1 MLLSHMM
8 TKNDHNTHNH
18 NILVV
23 EDDLLLGGLITEAIG
38 HFYSSVTLLNSAKD
52 VLKTI
57 EEQSIDLV
65 VLDLML
71 PNVDGFD
78 LLKAI
83 RDQYSTDELI
93 IIIMSAIGRA
103 QSIVQGFEH
112 GANDYI
118 VKPAELSVMMA
129 RIDTQLKLREL
140 QLEHKRYIDYL
151 ERGEQLRKQLN
162 QIASHDLKN
171 PINNLRI
178 AEGLLREELA
188 DNKGLSALL
197 NTVDVSLDM
206 MEQIVEA
213 FLDMVAIQT
222 DSINLKSEPVLVRD
236 VINNIYTQYEL
247 AADKKNIDLLVDGSD
262 GIMLGDAGRIIQVI
276 GNLVSNALKYSPKNS
291 SITIWSERVDQQ
303 IRLNVLDSGEGVPA
317 DERHLLFTEF
327 GKLST
332 RPTDGETSTGLGLW
346 IVKQLTEMQGGT
358 VGADFSRSKGSV
370 FWIQLPMYQKS

>member
-1 MLLSHMM
+1 MK
-8 TKNDHNTHNH
+8 KNDYTTHNH
-18 NILVV
+18 HILVV

-38 HFYSSVTLLNSAKD
+38 HSYSVTLLNSAEN
-52 VLKTI
+52 VLQTLNT
-57 EEQSIDLV
+57 QSIDLV

-71 PNVDGFD
+71 PNVNGFE
-78 LLKAI
+78 LLDAI
-83 RDQYSTDELI
+83 REQYNPDELI
-93 IIIMSAIGRA
+93 IIIMSAVGRA
-103 QSIVQGFEH
+103 QSIVKGFEH

-188 DNKGLSALL
+188 GNKRLFTLL
-197 NTVDVSLDM
+197 NTVDASLDM

-222 DSINLKSEPVLVRD
+222 DSIKLKSEPVIIRD
-236 VINNIYTQYEL
+236 IINNVYTQYEL
-247 AADKKNIDLLVDGSD
+247 AAYKKEIKLLVGNTD
-262 GIMLGDAGRIIQVI
+262 GIIIGDAGRVIQVV
-276 GNLVSNALKYSPKNS
+276 GNLISNALKYSPKQS
-291 SITIWSERVDQQ
+291 SITIWSEINNDS
-303 IRLNVLDSGEGVPA
+303 IRLNVLDSGEGIPEN
-317 DERHLLFTEF
+317 ERHLLFTEF

-332 RPTDGETSTGLGLW
+332 RPTDGENSTGLGLW
-346 IVKQLTEMQGGT
+346 IVKQLIEMQDGRA
-358 VGADFSRSKGSV
+358 GADFSHPDGSI
-370 FWIQLPMYQKS
+370 FWIEMPIYNLP

>member
-1 MLLSHMM
+1 MLLSSIMK
-8 TKNDHNTHNH
+8 KNDYTTHNH
-18 NILVV
+18 HILVV

-38 HFYSSVTLLNSAKD
+38 HSYSVTLLNSAEN
-52 VLKTI
+52 VLQTLNT
-57 EEQSIDLV
+57 QSIDLV

-71 PNVDGFD
+71 PNVNGFE
-78 LLKAI
+78 LLDAI
-83 RDQYSTDELI
+83 REQYNPDELI
-93 IIIMSAIGRA
+93 IIIMSAVGRA
-103 QSIVQGFEH
+103 QSIVKGFEH

-188 DNKGLSALL
+188 GNKRLYTLL
-197 NTVDVSLDM
+197 NTVDASLDM

-222 DSINLKSEPVLVRD
+222 DSIKLKSEPVIIRD
-236 VINNIYTQYEL
+236 IINNVYTQYEL
-247 AADKKNIDLLVDGSD
+247 AADKKQIKLLVGNTD
-262 GIMLGDAGRIIQVI
+262 GIIIGDAGRVIQVV
-276 GNLVSNALKYSPKNS
+276 GNLISNALKYSPKQS
-291 SITIWSERVDQQ
+291 SITIWSEINNDS
-303 IRLNVLDSGEGVPA
+303 IRLNVLDSGEGIPEN
-317 DERHLLFTEF
+317 ERHLLFTEF

-332 RPTDGETSTGLGLW
+332 RPTDGENSTGLGLW
-346 IVKQLTEMQGGT
+346 IVKQLIEMQDGRA
-358 VGADFSRSKGSV
+358 GADFSHPDGSI
-370 FWIQLPMYQKS
+370 FWIEMPIYNLP

>member
-1 MLLSHMM
+1 MLLSSIMK
-8 TKNDHNTHNH
+8 KNDYTTHNH
-18 NILVV
+18 HILVV

-38 HFYSSVTLLNSAKD
+38 HSYSVTLLNSAEN
-52 VLKTI
+52 VLQTLNT
-57 EEQSIDLV
+57 QSIDLV

-71 PNVDGFD
+71 PNVNGFE
-78 LLKAI
+78 LLDAI
-83 RDQYSTDELI
+83 REQYNPDELI
-93 IIIMSAIGRA
+93 IIIMSAVGRA
-103 QSIVQGFEH
+103 QSIVKGFEH

-188 DNKGLSALL
+188 GNKRLFTLL
-197 NTVDVSLDM
+197 NTVDASLDM

-222 DSINLKSEPVLVRD
+222 DSIKLKSEPVIIRD
-236 VINNIYTQYEL
+236 IINNVYTQYEL
-247 AADKKNIDLLVDGSD
+247 AAYKKEIKLLVGNTD
-262 GIMLGDAGRIIQVI
+262 GIIIGDAGRVIQVV
-276 GNLVSNALKYSPKNS
+276 GNLISNALKYSPKQS
-291 SITIWSERVDQQ
+291 SITIWSEINNDS
-303 IRLNVLDSGEGVPA
+303 IRLNVLDSGEGIPEN
-317 DERHLLFTEF
+317 ERHLLFTEF

-332 RPTDGETSTGLGLW
+332 RPTDGENSTGLGLW
-346 IVKQLTEMQGGT
+346 IVKQLIEMQDGRA
-358 VGADFSRSKGSV
+358 GADFSHPDGSI
-370 FWIQLPMYQKS
+370 FWIEMPIYNLP